1 MVKVGIVLMS
11 LWVGWLSWTS
21 VVSAGTRVD
30 TRAITLVNAGHELR
44 PVEKERERPAMQELN
59 AELLQGAIHRHLEHA
74 WSQKV
79 KTITVTVLDPAEP
92 VPVPSGIIEFQVLST
107 SSDDGLGRRVFPVAV
122 AVGGKAWKTIQ
133 VLADVSAMIDAIVP
147 TRLLKTEELID
158 GVDLKTTRIR
168 IQQWNHPFLTDR
180 DEVIGKSAA
189 RPVPPETPLRAAFVK
204 LPLVVKKGDRVMIE
218 ARRGGLSIQ
227 TYGITKSSGQVG
239 QTIMVANLDSG
250 REFRAKVVAPSLVQ
264 VEF

>member
-1 MVKVGIVLMS
+1 MW
-11 LWVGWLSWTS
+11 LWIGLPGWIS
-21 VVSAGTRVD
+21 VASAGARAD
-30 TRAITLVNAGHELR
+30 TRTVTPVTAEHEMRSMEKTHERLATQEIT
-44 PVEKERERPAMQELN
+44 
-59 AELLQGAIHRHLEHA
+59 AELLQGAIHRYLEHA

-79 KTITVTVLDPAEP
+79 KTITVTVLDPDAP
-92 VPVPSGIIEFQVLST
+92 IPVPSGVVELQVLPT
-107 SSDDGLGRRVFPVAV
+107 GSDDGLGRRVFPVAIT
-122 AVGGKAWKTIQ
+122 VGAKTWKTVQI
-133 VLADVSAMIDAIVP
+133 LADVSAMIDAVVP
-147 TRLLKTEELID
+147 TRLLKPEELID

-168 IQQWNHPFLTDR
+168 IHQWNHPFLTDR

-189 RPVPPETPLRAAFVK
+189 RPLPPDTPLRAAFVK

-250 REFRAKVVAPSLVQ
+250 RELRAKVVAPSLVQ